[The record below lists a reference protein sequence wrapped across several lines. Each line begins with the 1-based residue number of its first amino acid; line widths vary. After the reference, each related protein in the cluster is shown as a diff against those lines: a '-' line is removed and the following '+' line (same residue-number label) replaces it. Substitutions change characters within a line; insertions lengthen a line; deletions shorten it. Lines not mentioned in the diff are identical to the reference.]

1 MLLSSFV
8 LFRVFRGQLKK
19 IMDKTMSR
27 IRRVVQIGFLLFFFF
42 LFLSVRYPYEV
53 AVPGD
58 LFLRFSPLAPLFYFI
73 DTLQLPSFFWPAL
86 LILILTPFLGRFFC
100 GWICPLGTSLDM
112 VSRVAK
118 PPNNRKSRDW
128 SKLRWV
134 KFGILSAAIILAL
147 FSINI
152 WGYFDPL
159 AIFTRTVTV
168 VLHPLFT
175 FLSEKTL
182 LAGAQIPAL
191 ESAFYGVYDW
201 YKTVIMPEN
210 QPRLMGVFS
219 VLVLIGII
227 FGLEKLSRRFWCR
240 SLCPAGALL
249 GFLSQFRFYERI
261 VGPEC
266 KECKMCSY
274 ECKMDAIPLTEL
286 RETNKVEC
294 IECFNCETKCPPK
307 HQSITYR
314 FRWKPYHSKY
324 DFSRRQFLGTMAGG
338 VVALGVFG
346 VGFRHKNDAAALIR
360 PPGALAEKEFLDRC
374 IRCLEC
380 VRICESNGACL
391 QPAGLELNLLNLWT
405 PVAEMRGGYCEYNCN
420 LCGEVCPTDA
430 IVALSLEEKQKTFIG
445 LAYFDKNLC
454 IPYARNEDCL
464 VCEEHCPLP
473 EKAIKFDL
481 REVETPEG
489 ALRQVK
495 FPCVDRKLCIGCGI
509 CETKCPLPG
518 KAGVFVIR
526 EETRQG
532 NVSIYN

>member
-1 MLLSSFV
+1 
-8 LFRVFRGQLKK
+8 
-19 IMDKTMSR
+19 MSR
-27 IRRVVQIGFLLFFFF
+27 IRRVVQIVFLLFFFF
-42 LFLSVRYPYEV
+42 LFLSARYPYEV
-53 AVPGD
+53 AIPGD

-73 DTLQLPSFFWPAL
+73 DTLHLPLFFWPAL
-86 LILILTPFLGRFFC
+86 LILILTPILGRFFC
-100 GWICPLGTSLDM
+100 GWICPLGTSLDLF
-112 VSRVAK
+112 SRAAK
-118 PPNNRKSRDW
+118 TPNNRKSRDW
-128 SKLRWV
+128 SKLRWL
-134 KFGILSAAIILAL
+134 KFALLAAALLLAV

-159 AIFTRTVTV
+159 AIFTRMVTV
-168 VLHPLFT
+168 VFHPLLT

-182 LAGAQIPAL
+182 LAGARIPAL
-191 ESAFYGVYDW
+191 ESVSYDVYDW
-201 YKTVIMPEN
+201 YKEVLMPEN

-219 VLVLIGII
+219 VLLLILFV

-240 SLCPAGALL
+240 NLCPAGALL

-307 HQSITYR
+307 YKSITYR
-314 FRWKPYHSKY
+314 FRRKPYHSKF

-338 VVALGVFG
+338 VVTAGLFS
-346 VGFRHKNDAAALIR
+346 VGFKHKNGSASLIR
-360 PPGALAEKEFLDRC
+360 PPGALAEDEFLDRC

-391 QPAGLELNLLNLWT
+391 QPAGFEQSLLNLWT
-405 PVAEMRGGYCEYNCN
+405 PVARMRGGYCEYNCN

-430 IVALSLEEKQKTFIG
+430 IVALPLQEKQKTIIG

-454 IPYARNEDCL
+454 IPYARNEDCI

-473 EKAIKFDL
+473 KKAIKFDL

-489 ALRQVK
+489 ILRRVK
-495 FPCVDRKLCIGCGI
+495 FPYVDRTLCIGCGI
-509 CETKCPLPG
+509 CENKCPLPG
-518 KAGVFVIR
+518 KAGIFVIR
-526 EETRQG
+526 QQAEGEIEG
-532 NVSIYN
+532 IYS